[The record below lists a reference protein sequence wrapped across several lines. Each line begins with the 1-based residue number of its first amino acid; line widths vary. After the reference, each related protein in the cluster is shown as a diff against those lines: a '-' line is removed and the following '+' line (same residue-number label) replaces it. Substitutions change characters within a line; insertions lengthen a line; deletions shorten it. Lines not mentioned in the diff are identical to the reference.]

1 MRVVTID
8 PGTKGFSVLGFDND
22 KIFLDEMFPTQEIV
36 PNIHKLVELL
46 NKHLPLDIVIGPSG
60 YGIPITSINDASE
73 NDLDLM
79 LPKKSGKVP
88 VNEAIKSFFY
98 SAKDNKLPLCFTP
111 GVIHL
116 PTVPAYR
123 KANKL
128 DMGTADKLCCAV
140 LALEQCAQRNDIPYS
155 KCSFIM
161 LEVGYGFTAA
171 ITVENGKIVDG
182 LGGTSGFA
190 GFLSPGAVDA
200 ELAIRTGEQPQEVVF
215 TGGAVSALSENKQ
228 ILGDQLDKVIK
239 EQGVWETTIESAVK
253 DIAALAAISNPD
265 EIIISGRLVRI
276 PDVKEELGKR
286 LAKYGKVI
294 QLTKKAKNASEGAE
308 GAVLVG
314 IGLLGGKYKDL
325 IEIMELKKAQGT
337 MYDYVKMNV
346 EVNK

>member
-1 MRVVTID
+1 MRVVSID
-8 PGTKGFSVLGFDND
+8 PGTKGFSVLGADND
-22 KIFLDEMFPTQEIV
+22 AIFLDEMFPTREIV

-46 NKHLPLDIVIGPSG
+46 TEYLPLDIVIGPSG

-88 VNEAIKSFFY
+88 VNEAIKSFFH
-98 SAKDNKLPLCFTP
+98 SAKEKKLPLYFTP

-116 PTVPAYR
+116 QTVPAYR

-140 LALEQCAQRNDIPYS
+140 LALEQCAITNNLPYS

-171 ITVENGKIVDG
+171 IAVEKGKVVDG

-190 GFLSPGAVDA
+190 GFLSPGAIDS
-200 ELAIRTGEQPQEVVF
+200 ELAIRIGEQPQEVVF
-215 TGGAVSALSENKQ
+215 TGGAISA
-228 ILGDQLDKVIK
+228 VK
-239 EQGVWETTIESAVK
+239 EQNPDEKLELIVKKQGIRETIIESAVK
-253 DIAALAAISNPD
+253 DVAALTVTTNPA
-265 EIIISGRLVRI
+265 EIIISGRLARI
-276 PDVKEELGKR
+276 PAVKNELEKR
-286 LAKYGKVI
+286 LSKYGKVAP
-294 QLTKKAKNASEGAE
+294 LNKKAKNASEGAE

-325 IEIMELKKAQGT
+325 VETMELKNATGT
-337 MYDYVKMNV
+337 MYDYVTMDV